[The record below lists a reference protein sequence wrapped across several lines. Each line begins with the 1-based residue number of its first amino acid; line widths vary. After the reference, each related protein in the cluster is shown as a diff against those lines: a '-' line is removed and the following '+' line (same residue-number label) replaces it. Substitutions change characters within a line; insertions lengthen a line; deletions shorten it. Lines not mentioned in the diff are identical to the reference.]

1 MAGHVCDCEERVKAA
16 QAEEAE
22 LYAQLDKIIE
32 KHKTVRGPLIQV
44 LHAAQELF
52 GYLPEKAQVRIA
64 QGLDIPLSEVHG
76 VLSFYSFF
84 TTVPRGEH
92 TIRVCMG
99 TACYVRGGKQV
110 LEKFQQELG
119 IGVNGTTEDGRFSL
133 EINRC
138 VGACGL
144 APVVTVGSDIYRR
157 VKVDKVPEIIAKYR
171 NAVPVAQSAG
181 EPSKDSRRSG
191 GRVGHSRPAKEA
203 TE

>member
-1 MAGHVCDCEERVKAA
+1 MSSTHTCDCEAKVKKA
-16 QAEEAE
+16 QEEEAK
-22 LYAQLDKIIE
+22 LYAELDKIIE
-32 KHKTVRGPLIQV
+32 KHKAVKGPLIQT

-52 GYLPEKAQVRIA
+52 GYLPEKAQVQIA
-64 QGLDIPLSEVHG
+64 KGLGVPLSEVHG

-92 TIRVCMG
+92 TIRVCLG

-119 IGVNGTTEDGRFSL
+119 IGVGDTTDDRKFSL

-144 APVVTVGSDIYRR
+144 APVVTVGNDIYRR
-157 VKVDKVPEIIAKYR
+157 VKVDKVPEIIKKY
-171 NAVPVAQSAG
+171 
-181 EPSKDSRRSG
+181 RSG
-191 GRVGHSRPAKEA
+191 GGS
-203 TE
+203 

>member
-1 MAGHVCDCEERVKAA
+1 MASHVCDCEELAAKA
-16 QAEEAE
+16 QAEEAK
-22 LYAQLDKIIE
+22 LYEQLDKIIE

-52 GYLPEKAQVRIA
+52 GYLPEKAQVEIA
-64 QGLDIPLSEVHG
+64 KGLDVPLSEVHG

-84 TTVPRGEH
+84 TTVPRGQH

-110 LEKFQQELG
+110 LEKFQHELG
-119 IGVNGTTEDGRFSL
+119 IGTNDTTEDRQFSL

-144 APVVTVGSDIYRR
+144 APVVTIGPDIYRR
-157 VKVDKVPEIIAKYR
+157 VKVDKVPEIISKYKK
-171 NAVPVAQSAG
+171 AG
-181 EPSKDSRRSG
+181 
-191 GRVGHSRPAKEA
+191 A
-203 TE
+203 

>member
-1 MAGHVCDCEERVKAA
+1 MSTHTCECEQRV
-16 QAEEAE
+16 AEARRNEAKLYKE
-22 LYAQLDKIIE
+22 LDAIIE
-32 KHKTVRGPLIQV
+32 KHKNVRGPLIQV

-64 QGLDIPLSEVHG
+64 KGLNIPLSEVHG

-92 TIRVCMG
+92 TIRVCLG

-119 IGVNGTTEDGRFSL
+119 IGVNDTTDDRKFSL

-144 APVVTVGSDIYRR
+144 APVVTIGPDIYRR
-157 VKVDKVPEIIAKYR
+157 VKLDKVPEIIRKYR
-171 NAVPVAQSAG
+171 G
-181 EPSKDSRRSG
+181 G
-191 GRVGHSRPAKEA
+191 GR
-203 TE
+203 